1 MKKSLLLLGILSAMT
16 FTLEGS
22 SSKASSA
29 SNTNNSKAAKKVMK
43 EKRAELFESLE
54 EKVFRAPNGT
64 KAKIQATD
72 AAFDVG
78 KKRMYYLQREEDQIR
93 ALESE
98 LGMEDVEH
106 NFLTEK
112 YDAVMEEFKTTK
124 NEIEAL
130 ELENRKLKEYLARLN
145 AMEARAK
152 GGRR

>member
-16 FTLEGS
+16 FTLEG
-22 SSKASSA
+22 ASS
-29 SNTNNSKAAKKVMK
+29 NTSAGNTANSKAAKKVMK

-98 LGMEDVEH
+98 LGMEEVEH

-145 AMEARAK
+145 AMEQRAK

>member
-1 MKKSLLLLGILSAMT
+1 MKKSLLLLGILSTMI

-22 SSKASSA
+22 STT
-29 SNTNNSKAAKKVMK
+29 NTTNSRAAKKVMK

-54 EKVFRAPNGT
+54 EKVFRAPSGT

-72 AAFDVG
+72 NAFDIG

-130 ELENRKLKEYLARLN
+130 EIENRRLKEYLRRLN
-145 AMEARAK
+145 AMEQRAK

>member
-1 MKKSLLLLGILSAMT
+1 MKKSLLLLGILSTMI

-22 SSKASSA
+22 STT
-29 SNTNNSKAAKKVMK
+29 NTINSRAAKKVMK
-43 EKRAELFESLE
+43 EKRAELFEPLE
-54 EKVFRAPNGT
+54 EKVFRAPSGT

-72 AAFDVG
+72 NAFDIG

-130 ELENRKLKEYLARLN
+130 EIENRRLKEYLRRLN
-145 AMEARAK
+145 AMEQRAK